1 MAPSSI
7 KGLLAEMGR
16 IVGRERVLADRSAL
30 LVHEND
36 GSTLHPAEPRAVV
49 YPTTTAEVAAIVSAC
64 AAAGVPFVARGAGT
78 GLSGGAMA
86 LDGGVVL
93 ALNRM
98 NRILA
103 VDAPNA
109 RIVVQPG
116 VTNLAVSRTVAEHG
130 LYYAPDPSSQAV
142 CTIGGNIAHNSGGP
156 HTLKYG
162 VTVNHVLALELV
174 LPDGRVLRVGGPE
187 RPGYDLVALLCGS
200 DGTLGIVT
208 EVTLRLLRRPQ
219 AQATLLAA
227 FEKPDA
233 ASRAVAALI
242 ATGCVPAALEM
253 LDATCVEA
261 LEAAFGFRFPEGA
274 GALLLVEA
282 DGPAVVVDAQAGELE
297 RACLA
302 AGALSVRVAQSEAER
317 AELWTARKKAFGAL
331 GRLARNYY
339 TQDGVVPRTR
349 LPEMLRRVADIAAE
363 HRLRI
368 ANVFH
373 AGDGNL
379 HPCILFDDRDPD
391 ERARVLAA
399 GQQILQACLKLGG
412 SLSGEHGIGIEKR
425 EAMAQAFSGET
436 LDTMRRLR
444 SALDPAGLC
453 NPKKLFPTGSA
464 CVEVGPEHR
473 QVAL

>member
-16 IVGRERVLADRSAL
+16 IVGPERVLADRSAL

-36 GSTLHPAEPRAVV
+36 GSTLHPAAPRAVV
-49 YPTTTAEVAAIVSAC
+49 YPTTTAEVSAIVSAC

-86 LDGGVVL
+86 LEGGVVL

-98 NRILA
+98 NTILSI
-103 VDAPNA
+103 DAPNR

-116 VTNLAVSRTVAEHG
+116 VSNLAVSRAVAEHG

-142 CTIGGNIAHNSGGP
+142 CTIGGNVAHNSGGP

-162 VTVNHVLALELV
+162 VTVNHVLELELV
-174 LPDGRVLRVGGPE
+174 LADGRVLRVGGPE

-219 AQATLLAA
+219 STATLLAA

-233 ASRAVAALI
+233 ASRAVTALI

-261 LEAAFGFRFPEGA
+261 LEAAFGFRFPAGA

-282 DGPAVVVDAQAGELE
+282 DGPSVVVDAEAGELE
-297 RACLA
+297 RACTA
-302 AGALSVRVAQSEAER
+302 AGALSVRVAQSEEER

-331 GRLARNYY
+331 GRIARNYY

-436 LDTMRRLR
+436 LDTMQRLR
-444 SALDPAGLC
+444 SAIDPAGLC

-464 CVEVGPEHR
+464 CVEVGPRNR
-473 QVAL
+473 QVAV